1 MAPKAPKTKTPAAAP
16 ASGAKATP
24 KAKPAPKAKPT
35 DPKSKALAAKKAALK
50 GTKVAPKRKIRT
62 STRFRRPR
70 TLRLPRNP
78 RYQRKALKTRPSL
91 DQYTVIRQPLNTES
105 AMRKMEDQNTLV
117 FLCDVRANKQQIKE
131 AVKKLY
137 DVDAAKINTLIR
149 PDGVKKAYVRL
160 AADVEALDMANKIG
174 FI

>member
-1 MAPKAPKTKTPAAAP
+1 
-16 ASGAKATP
+16 
-24 KAKPAPKAKPT
+24 
-35 DPKSKALAAKKAALK
+35 
-50 GTKVAPKRKIRT
+50 
-62 STRFRRPR
+62 
-70 TLRLPRNP
+70 
-78 RYQRKALKTRPSL
+78 
-91 DQYTVIRQPLNTES
+91 
-105 AMRKMEDQNTLV
+105 MRKMEDQNTLV